1 MNILVILCKRL
12 VSMFLFMFIGAILYK
27 KKYISEEGSKSLGN
41 LLIRMSLP
49 CVILKAFQVERTPE
63 RLQAL
68 MLSIGFSILLLAA
81 AILISRIFF
90 ANDPISHFAA
100 SFSNPGFFGIPLI
113 CAVLNDDAVFY
124 VAPFIACLN
133 ILQWTYGVAVLTEK
147 KVKIEWKNIIFS
159 PFMFAFLLGVIIF
172 LVQVNMPEIL
182 NVVIDNS
189 ANMNTPLAMLVSG
202 VYMAKVNFRV
212 MLTSGRLYAVSVVRL
227 IVNAVV
233 AGVILSFLP
242 QSWYPLKICLFIA
255 AACPVGSNVAVYAQ
269 LHGKDYVYAVE
280 TVVLST
286 IISVITLPLTV
297 YIIQYVWG

>member
-41 LLIRMSLP
+41 LLIRLSLP
-49 CVILKAFQVERTPE
+49 CVILKAFQVERSPE
-63 RLQAL
+63 RLQGL
-68 MLSIGFSILLLAA
+68 ILSIGFSIVLLTA
-81 AILISRIFF
+81 AIFLSRIFF

-113 CAVLNDDAVFY
+113 YAVLNDDAAFY

-147 KVKIEWKNIIFS
+147 KSKTAWKNIVFS
-159 PFMFAFLLGVIIF
+159 PFMIAFLLGVILF
-172 LVQVNMPEIL
+172 LMQLDMPEIL
-182 NVVIDNS
+182 DVLIENS

-202 VYMAKVNFRV
+202 VYMAKVNFKF
-212 MLTSGRLYAVSVVRL
+212 MLTSRKLYAVTVVRL
-227 IVNAVV
+227 IANAVV

-242 QSWYPLKICLFIA
+242 ESWYTLKMCLFIA

-269 LHGKDYVYAVE
+269 LHGRDYVYAVE

-286 IISVITLPLTV
+286 LISVITLPLTV
-297 YIIQYVWG
+297 YVIQYVWG